1 MKCLLYIPP
10 FECEGV
16 RVSNIAEVRIG
27 GLTLLARCCR
37 SLQKADFD
45 EIFIA
50 RPETFEIPP
59 DPKVTAT
66 IHQFEYR
73 VRMSDVADK
82 ILEAMKVDDDP
93 LCCLVVLDGMIS
105 PECLMMRP
113 RGADVAIVANGEQT
127 SIYFVSPRKFNQI
140 MTSGDVLNALES
152 EISETFE
159 APEKTVYHQVKC
171 RDDIKEAKNILTR
184 SLRKPLGR
192 DADGLIAYAINRPCS
207 LFISKR
213 IANSFITPNMVTVF
227 GLILGLGAAALMFFG
242 IPWMMVLGVVL
253 WQISS
258 MVDGIDGELARMRM
272 SPSHKGEWFDT
283 VADDITNITFMFGLG
298 HALSVLEDEPLY
310 FYTAS
315 GVCILMVIAVLWF
328 YREFV
333 KMGIASHNHFE
344 WGFESENKQNKDNEH
359 RNIFRKGIDLIAG
372 GFAWIAKRDFYTF
385 LIMLLV
391 IFSLYKPAYY
401 TMLTGAT
408 FVGVGGLCALSIR
421 AYRQA
426 RKRSAEKKARKK
438 ESKKSDNKIAE
449 NAENAEVKS

>member
-27 GLTLLARCCR
+27 GLTLLERCCR

-50 RPETFEIPP
+50 RPESLEIPA

-66 IHQFEYR
+66 IHQFEYQI
-73 VRMSDVADK
+73 RMSDVADE
-82 ILEAMKVDDDP
+82 ILEAMKVDDDA

-105 PECLMMRP
+105 PECLGMRP
-113 RGADVAIVANGEQT
+113 RGADVVIKAHGEQT
-127 SIYFVSPRKFNQI
+127 SIYFISPRKFVEI

-152 EISETFE
+152 EITETFA
-159 APEKTVYHQVKC
+159 APEKTVYHQIKC
-171 RDDIKEAKNILTR
+171 REDVKEAQNILTR

-192 DADGLIAYAINRPCS
+192 DADGLVAYAINRPCS
-207 LFISKR
+207 MFISKR
-213 IANSFITPNMVTVF
+213 IANSFITPNMVTGF
-227 GLILGLGAAALMFFG
+227 GLILGIGAAALMFFG

-272 SPSHKGEWFDT
+272 NPSHKGEWFDT
-283 VADDITNITFMFGLG
+283 VADDVTNITFMFGLG
-298 HALSVLEDEPLY
+298 HAISVIEEEMLY
-310 FYTAS
+310 FYVAS
-315 GVCILMVIAVLWF
+315 AVCILMVIACLWF

-344 WGFESENKQNKDNEH
+344 WGFESENKENKGNEH
-359 RNIFRKGIDLIAG
+359 RNIFRKGIDMIAG

-391 IFSLYKPAYY
+391 IFSLYLPAYY
-401 TMLTGAT
+401 VMLTGAT
-408 FVGVGGLCALSIR
+408 LVGVGGICALAIR

-438 ESKKSDNKIAE
+438 EAASKAEKSE
-449 NAENAEVKS
+449 